1 MQNGVHDEENNSFW
15 RYLRNKRVFFYEVF
29 KVFIIFQGLPFGG
42 FSLKI
47 ELVVFVY
54 ELIIYL

>member
-1 MQNGVHDEENNSFW
+1 MASVM
-15 RYLRNKRVFFYEVF
+15 KRITHSGDISVTKGYFVTIF
-29 KVFIIFQGLPFGG
+29 KVFIIFQGLSFGG
-42 FSLKI
+42 FSLEI